1 LFDDI
6 KPICTLGFHYLNF
19 PEEKMLEKMDG
30 YKLEIFVN
38 PPYQTDKI
46 ENIINLL
53 KKQNIDYLFRFR
65 VTSDDDLELFNNSIA
80 PKIAEDKYTI
90 EPLYT
95 GNNLDFFEKNVFI
108 NESDIFAEP
117 IPQRTIFANSILNS
131 NFFGHI
137 YIDCNGDVKS
147 NPNNKKLL
155 GNIAKETFYQL
166 ISNELLHCHSWKKTR
181 TKSPCNKCLYQFLC
195 PPPSNY
201 EYALRRNNLCHV
213 V

>member
-1 LFDDI
+1 
-6 KPICTLGFHYLNF
+6 
-19 PEEKMLEKMDG
+19 LEKLQG
-30 YKLEIFVN
+30 FKLEIFVN

-53 KKQNIDYLFRFR
+53 EKHNLDYLFRFR
-65 VTSDDDLELFNNSIA
+65 VTSDDNLELFNNFFA
-80 PKIAEDKYTI
+80 PKLAENTFTT
-90 EPLYT
+90 EPFYT
-95 GNNLDFFEKNVFI
+95 GKNLDFFEKNVFI
-108 NESDIFAEP
+108 TESDIFAEP

-166 ISNELLHCHSWKKTR
+166 ISNELINCHSWKKTR
-181 TKSPCNKCLYQFLC
+181 RNSPCNKCLYQFLC

-213 V
+213 DFEE